1 MLGLGGS
8 ETNIKAVITADD
20 KASSVLK
27 GFGDNVSNLGG
38 FIETGLKAAAIGLAA
53 AGAAATAFGVSSIK
67 AFTES
72 QDLIAQTNAVLKST
86 GGIAGVTAAEVTKLA
101 SALEKQT
108 KFSDEDVRSVENLLL
123 TFTSVGKDIFPQAT
137 ATVLDMA
144 QALGEDTKS
153 AAIQLGKALQDPVL
167 GVTALRRVGVNFNSA
182 QQEVIKNLVDTGK
195 SAEAQQL
202 IMKELTK
209 EFGGS
214 AQAAGGTFAGQL
226 ARLKN
231 QFNNVQEAIG
241 EMLVKAL
248 NPLTDIMSKIDW
260 QRVTEVSTQKLK
272 EAGRILGDVAEQMK
286 KVYDQVA
293 NYLSPKLE
301 ALWNSVNEKLIP
313 ALSDFWHNIL
323 EPMVPVIG
331 TILVGAIGAAVDI
344 LKILVDVMAP
354 VFQFMADHKTTVE
367 ILAGAF
373 ALLATSMALGAAF
386 DAIIVG
392 MATLQLVT
400 FPALIATLGA
410 VTATWVAAFPVAGIL
425 ADIALVTAAIK
436 SVLGAKK
443 AVDDAYNAAVNAETS
458 YQASHGRLLD
468 LQKNGTPE
476 QQAAATKALKA
487 GFASGGYT
495 GAGAA
500 DEVAGIV
507 HKGEYVVPKSQ
518 VDQNRG
524 VPMMPGNGGVTN
536 VVVNIGLYTGSE
548 QEKRKVAMEIFKS
561 LQDIA
566 GSKSMTVSQMLGA

>member
-1 MLGLGGS
+1 
-8 ETNIKAVITADD
+8 
-20 KASSVLK
+20 
-27 GFGDNVSNLGG
+27 
-38 FIETGLKAAAIGLAA
+38 
-53 AGAAATAFGVSSIK
+53 
-67 AFTES
+67 
-72 QDLIAQTNAVLKST
+72 
-86 GGIAGVTAAEVTKLA
+86 
-101 SALEKQT
+101 
-108 KFSDEDVRSVENLLL
+108 
-123 TFTSVGKDIFPQAT
+123 
-137 ATVLDMA
+137 
-144 QALGEDTKS
+144 
-153 AAIQLGKALQDPVL
+153 
-167 GVTALRRVGVNFNSA
+167 
-182 QQEVIKNLVDTGK
+182 
-195 SAEAQQL
+195 
-202 IMKELTK
+202 MKELTK

-214 AQAAGGTFAGQL
+214 AEAAGNQGTFSGNLEA
-226 ARLKN
+226 
-231 QFNNVQEAIG
+231 QEPA
-241 EMLVKAL
+241 E
-248 NPLTDIMSKIDW
+248 
-260 QRVTEVSTQKLK
+260 QRQKLK

-373 ALLATSMALGAAF
+373 ALL
-386 DAIIVG
+386 
-392 MATLQLVT
+392 
-400 FPALIATLGA
+400 
-410 VTATWVAAFPVAGIL
+410 
-425 ADIALVTAAIK
+425 
-436 SVLGAKK
+436 
-443 AVDDAYNAAVNAETS
+443 E
-458 YQASHGRLLD
+458 
-468 LQKNGTPE
+468 
-476 QQAAATKALKA
+476 A